1 MPALRL
7 TIFLLSSACLFSQ
20 DAAPLTADAIMARV
34 AENQER
40 ALKLRAE
47 YVYEQHI
54 RVETRH
60 FNGKLARKEIAD
72 YIVSPTPSG
81 IEDKLQKIEGQYW
94 NKKQK
99 QYIAFNAESAPERD
113 SMDGGMIESF
123 RRELLRD
130 KSKDGIGGDLFPL
143 TATEQKKY
151 KFELAGEQV
160 VQDRKAYRI
169 RFGPANKNDIDWA
182 GEALID
188 AEEFQVVNVFTKLSR
203 RIPFAIRTF
212 LGTNLPGI
220 GFNVKYQRLE
230 KGVWFPVSFGTEFR
244 LHVIFFINRDI
255 SLSATSSNFKRVNVA
270 STIQYAAPR

>member
-1 MPALRL
+1 MRL
-7 TIFLLSSACLFSQ
+7 TIFLFSTIALLAQ
-20 DAAPLTADAIMARV
+20 EAAPITAGAIMARV

-54 RVETRH
+54 RVETHH

-72 YIVSPTPSG
+72 YVISPTPAG
-81 IEDKLQKIEGQYW
+81 IDNKLQKIEGQYW
-94 NKKQK
+94 KKKQK
-99 QYIAFNAESAPERD
+99 QYVDFNAEPAPDRD

-143 TATEQKKY
+143 TAEQQKKY
-151 KFELAGEQV
+151 KFELLGERV
-160 VQDRKAYRI
+160 VQGRKTYRI
-169 RFGPANKNDIDWA
+169 RFVPADRHDIDWA

-203 RIPFAIRTF
+203 RIPFAVRTF
-212 LGTNLPGI
+212 LGTDLPGI
-220 GFNVKYQRLE
+220 GFNVTYQRLE
-230 KGVWFPVSFGTEFR
+230 KDIWFPVSFGTEFR
-244 LHVIFFINRDI
+244 LHVLFFINRDI
-255 SLSATSSNFKRVNVA
+255 SISAESSGFKRADVA
-270 STIQYAAPR
+270 STIKFSPNY